1 MIFSFAILICL
12 WYATEGVNWRL
23 QRTLNSKN
31 RNQVVKYFSCV
42 FMKTLRFWNRLYQ
55 EDVILK
61 RFSLR
66 RKRRT
71 KKWNNR
77 LFSLST
83 NPLTLQSAH
92 ISTCPD
98 RYFGFNLFH
107 GVIYARKQ
115 NYRTSFENAKA
126 VKPANKGCSAIPA
139 EVILKIWPNVFK
151 FVVYSLF
158 RIPIDPLSYYSLLVF
173 FFNLRENIIM
183 IFLGSHDDSFHVI
196 VQTKCN
202 RRTCKTKTLMEIL

>member
-1 MIFSFAILICL
+1 VIFSFAILICL

-23 QRTLNSKN
+23 QRTLNYKN

-92 ISTCPD
+92 ISMCPD

-126 VKPANKGCSAIPA
+126 VKPANKCCSAIPA
-139 EVILKIWPNVFK
+139 EVILKIWPNVFN
-151 FVVYSLF
+151 VVYSLF

-173 FFNLRENIIM
+173 FLTYGRILLWFSSDRMTIVL
-183 IFLGSHDDSFHVI
+183 I

-202 RRTCKTKTLMEIL
+202 RRTCKTKTLMEILQT

>member
-1 MIFSFAILICL
+1 
-12 WYATEGVNWRL
+12 
-23 QRTLNSKN
+23 
-31 RNQVVKYFSCV
+31 
-42 FMKTLRFWNRLYQ
+42 MKTLRFWNRLYQ

-92 ISTCPD
+92 ISMCPD

-126 VKPANKGCSAIPA
+126 VKPANKCCSAIPA

-158 RIPIDPLSYYSLLVF
+158 RIPIDPLSSLFPFGVF
-173 FFNLRENIIM
+173 LTYGRILLWFSSDRMM
-183 IFLGSHDDSFHVI
+183 IVLI
-196 VQTKCN
+196 VQTNCN
-202 RRTCKTKTLMEIL
+202 RRTRKTKTLMEIL

>member
-1 MIFSFAILICL
+1 
-12 WYATEGVNWRL
+12 
-23 QRTLNSKN
+23 
-31 RNQVVKYFSCV
+31 
-42 FMKTLRFWNRLYQ
+42 MKTLRFWNRLYQ

-71 KKWNNR
+71 AKWNNR

-92 ISTCPD
+92 ISMFPD

-107 GVIYARKQ
+107 CVIYARKQ
-115 NYRTSFENAKA
+115 NYWTSFENVKA
-126 VKPANKGCSAIPA
+126 VKRINVVPQFQQKSYWKFGRTFSSSSS
-139 EVILKIWPNVFK
+139 ILSFE
-151 FVVYSLF
+151 F
-158 RIPIDPLSYYSLLVF
+158 PLILLVHYSLLVF
-173 FFNLRENIIM
+173 FNLQENIIM
-183 IFLGSHDDSFHVI
+183 IFLGSYDDSLI